1 MTQPSKTTQKMIPPK
16 QNPTTQE
23 QKMTKDIDALCG
35 ISITA
40 KGNDTAEILVYDQI
54 GANSWTGEGL
64 TAKAFAEKLSSMGKL
79 KNINV
84 RINSPGGSVF
94 DGTAIYNTLK
104 NNPAKVTTIIDG
116 AALSVASI
124 IAMAGDEIRMA
135 KNGYLMIHDPSGVAR
150 GGANDMRK
158 MAEMLDTVKA
168 SLVTTYAERSKQSP
182 EKIAEMMT
190 AETWMTANEAKDLG
204 FVDSVTESLAVAAS
218 FDATNFANAPE
229 GFMSLVNSKPIPK
242 QETKKMENEKPQA
255 ATIAEIKAACEGATS
270 EFIIAQIEAQATLA
284 QAITAHAKALA
295 AKLKAETEA
304 HAKQIE
310 NAKIAHNQEIEAL
323 KAAQAKPGVKPVA
336 SGEKIEGEDS
346 DPIAAYEGK
355 LVEAKKSGLPA
366 DKAAAKVA
374 KENPEL
380 RQAYIEAVN
389 AKRVR

>member
-1 MTQPSKTTQKMIPPK
+1 MTT
-16 QNPTTQE
+16 NP
-23 QKMTKDIDALCG
+23 DALCG
-35 ISITA
+35 ITITA

-150 GGANDMRK
+150 GGAGDMRK

-190 AETWMTANEAKDLG
+190 AETWMTASEAKELG

-242 QETKKMENEKPQA
+242 TENKKMENEKPQA
-255 ATIAEIKAACEGATS
+255 ATIADIKANCEGASS
-270 EFIIAQIEAQATLA
+270 EFILAQIEAGATLA
-284 QAITAHAKALA
+284 QVLVAHGKVLA
-295 AKLKAETEA
+295 AKLQAEKEA
-304 HAKQIE
+304 HAKQLE
-310 NAKIAHNQEIEAL
+310 NAKTAHNLEIEAL

-336 SGEKIEGEDS
+336 SGEKVEGDA
-346 DPIAAYEGK
+346 DPIAAWRDAVAAEK
-355 LVEAKKSGLPA
+355 KVTADPAKA
-366 DKAAAKVA
+366 VRNVIRR
-374 KENPEL
+374 NPEL
-380 RQAYIEAVN
+380 HKSFIEASN
-389 AKRVR
+389 R

>member
-1 MTQPSKTTQKMIPPK
+1 MTT
-16 QNPTTQE
+16 NP
-23 QKMTKDIDALCG
+23 DALCG
-35 ISITA
+35 ITFTA

-79 KNINV
+79 KNIHV

-150 GGANDMRK
+150 GGAGEMRK

-182 EKIAEMMT
+182 EKVAEMMT
-190 AETWMTANEAKDLG
+190 AETWMTAAEAKDLG

-218 FDATNFANAPE
+218 FDAANFANAPE

-242 QETKKMENEKPQA
+242 QEQKTMSDENKTVA
-255 ATIAEIKAACEGATS
+255 ATSAEIRAACEGAS
-270 EFIIAQIEAQATLA
+270 SDFILNQIEAGATLA
-284 QAITAHAKALA
+284 QAITAHAKVLS
-295 AKLKAETEA
+295 AKLKSETEL
-304 HAKQIE
+304 HAKQIAD
-310 NAKIAHNQEIEAL
+310 AKAAHDKEIADL

-336 SGEKIEGEDS
+336 SGGQVEGEDS
-346 DPIAAYEGK
+346 DPITAYEGK
-355 LVEAKKSGLPA
+355 LIEAKKTMPA
-366 DKAAAKVA
+366 DKAAAFVA
-374 KENPEL
+374 RKNPEL
-380 RQAYIEAVN
+380 RAAYVEAVN
-389 AKRVR
+389 ARRTR

>member
-1 MTQPSKTTQKMIPPK
+1 
-16 QNPTTQE
+16 
-23 QKMTKDIDALCG
+23 MTKEIDALCG

-150 GGANDMRK
+150 GGAAEMRK

-190 AETWMTANEAKDLG
+190 AETWMTASEAKDLG

-242 QETKKMENEKPQA
+242 QEQKKMSDENKVVA
-255 ATIAEIKAACEGATS
+255 ATAAEIRAACEGATS
-270 EFIIAQIEAQATLA
+270 DFILNQIEAGATLA
-284 QAITAHAKALA
+284 QAITAHAKVLH
-295 AKLKAETEA
+295 AKLVAEAEQ

-310 NAKIAHNQEIEAL
+310 NAKKAHEQEMAEI
-323 KAAQAKPGVKPVA
+323 KAKLEKPGVNPVA
-336 SGEKIEGEDS
+336 SGQKVEGDDNS

-355 LVEAKKSGLPA
+355 LIEAKKTMEPA
-366 DKAAAKVA
+366 KAAAKVA
-374 KENPEL
+374 RENPEL
-380 RQAYIEAVN
+380 RLAYVEAVN
-389 AKRVR
+389 ARRTR

>member
-1 MTQPSKTTQKMIPPK
+1 MTT
-16 QNPTTQE
+16 NP
-23 QKMTKDIDALCG
+23 DALCG
-35 ISITA
+35 ITITA
-40 KGNDTAEILVYDQI
+40 KGPDTAEILVYDQI

-150 GGANDMRK
+150 GGAGDMRK
-158 MAEMLDTVKA
+158 MAEMLDTVKS

-182 EKIAEMMT
+182 EMIAEMMT
-190 AETWMTANEAKDLG
+190 KETWMTASEAKELG

-218 FDATNFANAPE
+218 FDAANFANAPE

-242 QETKKMENEKPQA
+242 QEKPKMEDNKPQA
-255 ATIAEIKAACEGATS
+255 ATIADIKANCEGASS
-270 EFIIAQIEAQATLA
+270 EFILNQIEAGATLA
-284 QAITAHAKALA
+284 QVLVAHNKALV
-295 AKLKAETEA
+295 AKLQAETEA

-310 NAKIAHNQEIEAL
+310 NAKLAHNQEIEAL
-323 KAAQAKPGVKPVA
+323 KASAAKPGVKPVA
-336 SGEKIEGEDS
+336 SGEKIEGDDS
-346 DPIAAYEGK
+346 DPVAAYEGK
-355 LVEAKKSGLPA
+355 LAEAKAKLPA

-380 RQAYIEAVN
+380 RAAYIEAIN
-389 AKRVR
+389 ARRSR

>member
-1 MTQPSKTTQKMIPPK
+1 MTTTP
-16 QNPTTQE
+16 
-23 QKMTKDIDALCG
+23 DALCG
-35 ISITA
+35 ITITA

-64 TAKAFAEKLSSMGKL
+64 TAKAFAEKLSSMGRL

-190 AETWMTANEAKDLG
+190 AETWMTATEAKDLG

-242 QETKKMENEKPQA
+242 QENKKMENEKPQA

-270 EFIIAQIEAQATLA
+270 EFILAQVEANTTLA
-284 QAITAHAKALA
+284 QAIAAHAKALQ
-295 AKLKAETEA
+295 AKLLAEAEQ

-310 NAKIAHNQEIEAL
+310 NAKKAHETEMAEL
-323 KAAQAKPGVKPVA
+323 KAKLEKPGVQAVA
-336 SGEKIEGEDS
+336 SGQHIEGEDS
-346 DPIAAYEGK
+346 DPITAYEGK
-355 LVEAKKSGLPA
+355 LAEAKKTMPT
-366 DKAAAKVA
+366 DKAAAFVA
-374 KENPEL
+374 RNNPEL
-380 RQAYIEAVN
+380 RAAYIEAVN
-389 AKRVR
+389 ARRSR

>member
-1 MTQPSKTTQKMIPPK
+1 MTNSP
-16 QNPTTQE
+16 
-23 QKMTKDIDALCG
+23 DALCG

-150 GGANDMRK
+150 GGADEMRK
-158 MAEMLDTVKA
+158 MAEMLDTVKS
-168 SLVTTYAERSKQSP
+168 SLVTTYAERSKQEP
-182 EKIAEMMT
+182 EKVAEMMT
-190 AETWMTANEAKDLG
+190 AETWMTASEAKELG
-204 FVDSVTESLAVAAS
+204 FVDVVTDSLAVAAS
-218 FDATNFANAPE
+218 FEDSLVANAPE
-229 GFMSLVNSKPIPK
+229 GFRQMLASANKPTPK
-242 QETKKMENEKPQA
+242 QETNKMSEENKTVA
-255 ATIAEIKAACEGATS
+255 ATSAEIRAACEGATS
-270 EFIIAQIEAQATLA
+270 DFILNQIEAGATLA
-284 QAITAHAKALA
+284 QAITAHAKVLH
-295 AKLKAETEA
+295 AKLLAETEA

-310 NAKIAHNQEIEAL
+310 NAKKAHETEMAEL
-323 KAAQAKPGVKPVA
+323 KAKLEKPGVKPVA
-336 SGEKIEGEDS
+336 SGEHVEGDAS
-346 DPIAAYEGK
+346 DPIKAYEGK
-355 LVEAKKSGLPA
+355 LIEAKKTMTA
-366 DKAAAKVA
+366 DKAAAFVA
-374 KENPEL
+374 RNNPEL
-380 RQAYIEAVN
+380 RAAYIEAIN
-389 AKRVR
+389 AKRR

>member
-1 MTQPSKTTQKMIPPK
+1 MTATP
-16 QNPTTQE
+16 
-23 QKMTKDIDALCG
+23 DALCG

-54 GANSWTGEGL
+54 GQNSWTGEGL
-64 TAKAFAEKLSSMGKL
+64 TAKAFAEKLSAMGKL

-150 GGANDMRK
+150 GGAGDMRK
-158 MAEMLDTVKA
+158 MAEMLDTVKN

-190 AETWMTANEAKDLG
+190 AETWMTASEAKELG

-218 FDATNFANAPE
+218 FDAANFANAPE
-229 GFMSLVNSKPIPK
+229 GFMSLVNSKPIPVK
-242 QETKKMENEKPQA
+242 ETKKMDDNKPQP
-255 ATIAEIKAACEGATS
+255 ATIADIKANCEGASS
-270 EFIIAQIEAQATLA
+270 EFILAQIEAGATLA
-284 QAITAHAKALA
+284 QVLVAHNKALV
-295 AKLKAETEA
+295 AKLQSEKEL

-310 NAKIAHNQEIEAL
+310 NAKTAHNQEIEAL
-323 KAAQAKPGVKPVA
+323 KAAAAKPGVKPVA
-336 SGEKIEGEDS
+336 SGETIEGDDS
-346 DPIAAYEGK
+346 DPVTAYEGK
-355 LVEAKKSGLPA
+355 LIEAKKTMEPA
-366 DKAAAKVA
+366 KAAAFVA
-374 KENPEL
+374 RHNPEL
-380 RQAYIEAVN
+380 RLAYIEAVN
-389 AKRVR
+389 ARRTR